1 MSIYFRFICEQI
13 QFKKLTDFSTI
24 ILEDQFSVIFF
35 SLHFIF
41 LNLHFYTN
49 LPPVTIKLRLYL
61 YRVAFYIKQTLI
73 IDIRLREGRI
83 RVN

>member
-35 SLHFIF
+35 QSSFYFPKFTFLHKFASSYNKTSSLFIQGC
-41 LNLHFYTN
+41 
-49 LPPVTIKLRLYL
+49 VLYKTDFN
-61 YRVAFYIKQTLI
+61 YRY
-73 IDIRLREGRI
+73 
-83 RVN
+83 